1 MSTEGNIVSE
11 ITGQLVSAPS
21 FPACLSCV
29 SEYILAN
36 NNWVSSGQPDGEGP
50 VYEAMV
56 EPAVTTAPSWQQ
68 QIMGGQMIVLCVAL
82 PTCMRHLGVREPTP
96 MEKAAASG
104 ILVPS
109 PQNGRGM

>member
-56 EPAVTTAPSWQQ
+56 EPAVT
-68 QIMGGQMIVLCVAL
+68 
-82 PTCMRHLGVREPTP
+82 P